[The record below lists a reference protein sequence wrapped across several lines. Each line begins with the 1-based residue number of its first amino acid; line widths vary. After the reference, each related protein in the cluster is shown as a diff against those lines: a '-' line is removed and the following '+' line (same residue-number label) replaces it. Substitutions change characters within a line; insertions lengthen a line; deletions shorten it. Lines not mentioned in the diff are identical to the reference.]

1 MQHSQLDKQP
11 LRRVWNLAWPMILS
25 NISVPLLGAVDTA
38 ILGHL
43 PSPEYLS
50 GVAVGASVMSM
61 LLWAFG
67 FLRMGTTG
75 LVARSDKGGVDW
87 LLRALLLALSLGV
100 LLQIIAFPLLSHI
113 VGWMN
118 ASVEA
123 GPHALS
129 YLQIRLI
136 SAPIALANFAI
147 LGFFIGRQ
155 DSRAPLYILLA
166 ANILNIG
173 LDFLLILGLGLGAKG
188 AAAATVSADLF
199 AFVLGFYLLRRID
212 GDIWSDIV
220 NQLCKRQL
228 LPWADPKPWIELL
241 HINTDL
247 FIRTCLLLLTLTF
260 FTAQGASQGD
270 SVLAANA
277 ILLQL
282 LMITSYALDGFAHAT
297 EALVGESI
305 AKKSSKLFQATV
317 HSAGIWALGSAIGL
331 TILLVVAQPVILSLF
346 TDIGTVIE
354 QANHVYWWL
363 CALPL
368 IAVWSYQLDGVFI
381 GAGRS
386 RKMRDTMFIATIV
399 VFFPS
404 WWLTQSWGNHGIW
417 FSLFL
422 WISARSVGLI
432 VYYRYY
438 TVTDSWI
445 QKGAC
450 QQNKYTD
457 TTNYSE

>member
-1 MQHSQLDKQP
+1 MHQSQLESQP
-11 LRRVWNLAWPMILS
+11 LQRVWNLAWPMILS

-50 GVAVGASVMSM
+50 GVAIGASVMSM

-75 LVARSDKGGVDW
+75 LVARSQEGGVEW
-87 LLRALLLALSLGV
+87 FLRALILALCLGF
-100 LLQIIAFPLLSHI
+100 LLQLIAFPLLGLI
-113 VGWMN
+113 VSWMN
-118 ASVEA
+118 ASPEA
-123 GPHALS
+123 APHALS

-136 SAPIALANFAI
+136 SAPVALVNFAI

-155 DSRAPLYILLA
+155 DSRAPLYVLLA
-166 ANILNIG
+166 ANLLNII
-173 LDFLLILGLGLGAKG
+173 LDFLFILGLGLGARG
-188 AAAATVSADLF
+188 AAAATVCADFLAF
-199 AFVLGFYLLRRID
+199 ALGLYLLNRVD
-212 GDIWSDIV
+212 ESIWVSIS
-220 NQLCKRQL
+220 RQL
-228 LPWADPKPWIELL
+228 HQRQFLPWINRWPWLELL

-270 SVLAANA
+270 TVLAANA

-305 AKKSSKLFQATV
+305 AQKSNRLFQATV
-317 HSAGIWALGSAIGL
+317 YSAGIWALGSATGF
-331 TILLVVAQPVILSLF
+331 TVILLIGQSAILSLF
-346 TDIGTVIE
+346 TDLNSVII
-354 QANHVYWWL
+354 QASQVYWWL

-368 IAVWSYQLDGVFI
+368 FAVWSYQLDGVFI
-381 GAGRS
+381 GAGKS
-386 RKMRDTMFIATIV
+386 RQMRDTMFIATIV

-404 WWLTQSWGNHGIW
+404 WWLTRDWGNHGIW

-422 WISARSVGLI
+422 WISARSLGL
-432 VYYRYY
+432 VFYYRYY

-445 QKGAC
+445 QEGAR
-450 QQNKYTD
+450 QDKENTD
-457 TTNYSE
+457 TQSYKE